1 MYGELVYGDP
11 GTINDGI
18 VQKLD
23 CNIVLGVLVN
33 EEDPINCHPLTGW

>member
-23 CNIVLGVLVN
+23 CNIVLGVLVKKFKVG
-33 EEDPINCHPLTGW
+33 HKLTGL